1 MKKKLF
7 WKNKN
12 VLITGGAGF
21 VGSNLA
27 KDLVESGANVIGL
40 TQNKKINSLL
50 YFENIDKKINLILGN
65 ITNKELLKSIF
76 LKYKIDICFHLA
88 AQVEVGSALKY
99 PYLTWETN
107 IRGTYTLLE
116 AIRESDKKVKSTIVA
131 SSDKAYGNYPLNS
144 LPYKENYSLNLI
156 FHMIHP
162 RHVPT

>member
-12 VLITGGAGF
+12 ILITGGAGF

-116 AIRESDKKVKSTIVA
+116 AIRESDKKVTSIIVA

-144 LPYKENYSLNLI
+144 LPIKRI
-156 FHMIHP
+156 IP
-162 RHVPT
+162 